1 MMKWKCLWKR
11 MGNENEKIVIRLKNG
26 LCHI

>member
-1 MMKWKCLWKR
+1 MIKWKCLWER
-11 MGNENEKIVIRLKNG
+11 MGNENEMIVIRLKNG